1 MLPSFRAL
9 LPLDAGPGAA
19 ASLLVQLPPP
29 FQGKAINRI
38 APRPAM
44 SVTRGL
50 REDATVGKV
59 SEIAAR
65 GWRSLGGELG
75 LSAKADC
82 PAIVFLS

>member
-38 APRPAM
+38 ATRPAM
-44 SVTRGL
+44 SVTQGL
-50 REDATVGKV
+50 REDATVAK
-59 SEIAAR
+59 SL
-65 GWRSLGGELG
+65 RSQLAGGEVWG
-75 LSAKADC
+75 VNSA
-82 PAIVFLS
+82 